1 MKIKGILKEELLKY
15 KGELFGI
22 ILFQVLVIVAATFV
36 PKFSG
41 WFLDALAGE
50 EFQKAKEVIII
61 LIVVAVIH
69 ELAAYFKSVIGGGY
83 KERVS
88 ANVIERMILHL
99 QKIPLLK
106 LKNKDAVALSQQI
119 SMDASMSVALV
130 TDFFMA
136 IAYCVL
142 VIVISVVNLALT
154 NWLTL
159 IPLLIFAVA
168 YIVSYFMYKEKISD
182 TMTYFVEAQNDFFSK
197 QTEQLEKAKTIR
209 GNGAE
214 GFFYN
219 RTQKAIERLVIACKG
234 SYKSSSGYTM
244 INNVVCRLSIAGL
257 WAMAIVL
264 VVDNKISLGSFVAI
278 SAFYE
283 MVISETKNL
292 TEAIV
297 FVRQTKTSLDR
308 LEALAIIEEEEAET
322 VAVQQVTNIQTKDL
336 SFGYSDAKIID
347 SLNLKLEKGKIYL
360 LKGINGKGKS
370 TLLNILSGLYSG
382 YDGNVL
388 YDGNDLHQIKKKNT
402 IGIVEQEPLTVS
414 GTIRDNLTLGIERT
428 VDDTEITE
436 WLKKYKLEKLCDR
449 LDEKV
454 DGLSG
459 GEKQK
464 ISIIRMLIKNPEVM
478 FFDEATSAL
487 DTASTLIVRDEL
499 ERIKKEKIIIMIE
512 HGEAMDGIAD
522 QVIAI

>member
-244 INNVVCRLSIAGL
+244 INNIVCRLSIAGL

-283 MVISETKNL
+283 MVISETK
-292 TEAIV
+292 
-297 FVRQTKTSLDR
+297 
-308 LEALAIIEEEEAET
+308 
-322 VAVQQVTNIQTKDL
+322 DL
-336 SFGYSDAKIID
+336 SFGYSDVKIID

-382 YDGNVL
+382 YEGDVL
-388 YDGNDLHQIKKKNT
+388 YDGKDLHQIKKKNT

-428 VDDTEITE
+428 VDDIEITE